1 MRVSPRKGVQ
11 FGEMDGAAEEEFDNE
26 VAEGRLGL
34 ILSDDTAYKQQAD
47 LPAAEGKPRKRD
59 RKSRAKEKPQHANL
73 PKGEPRGALV
83 KLHAV
88 QPAAKKGPKF
98 AVIPDVFEVLL
109 YPNGAVPAK
118 YDQLYD
124 RNGEPGHFFEG
135 DTDQDKL

>member
-1 MRVSPRKGVQ
+1 M
-11 FGEMDGAAEEEFDNE
+11 N
-26 VAEGRLGL
+26 L
-34 ILSDDTAYKQQAD
+34 ILSDDTASVKLEKD
-47 LPAAEGKPRKRD
+47 EGKGKPRKQD
-59 RKSRAKEKPQHANL
+59 RKSRAKEKLQHANL
-73 PKGEPRGALV
+73 PEGEPRDELL

>member
-34 ILSDDTAYKQQAD
+34 ILSVGTAYKQQAD
-47 LPAAEGKPRKRD
+47 LPAAEGKPKKRD

-109 YPNGAVPAK
+109 YPDGLPPAK
-118 YDQLYD
+118 YDQLYN
-124 RNGEPGHFFEG
+124 RNDEPAHFFEG
-135 DTDQDKL
+135 DRDQDKL

>member
-1 MRVSPRKGVQ
+1 MSPRKGVQ
-11 FGEMDGAAEEEFDNE
+11 FGEMDGAAEEEFDNK

-34 ILSDDTAYKQQAD
+34 ILSEDTASVKLD
-47 LPAAEGKPRKRD
+47 KDEGEGKGKPRKRV

-83 KLHAV
+83 KLHAA

-98 AVIPDVFEVLL
+98 AVIPDVFEVVL

>member
-1 MRVSPRKGVQ
+1 MSPRKGVQ
-11 FGEMDGAAEEEFDNE
+11 LGKLDGAAEEEFDNE

-34 ILSDDTAYKQQAD
+34 ILSVGTANKQQAD
-47 LPAAEGKPRKRD
+47 LPAVEGKPRKRD

-83 KLHAV
+83 
-88 QPAAKKGPKF
+88 
-98 AVIPDVFEVLL
+98 
-109 YPNGAVPAK
+109 NGAVPAK

>member
-34 ILSDDTAYKQQAD
+34 ILSEDTASVKLD
-47 LPAAEGKPRKRD
+47 KDEGKGKPRKRD